1 VCFAA
6 PRLTATTCCLR
17 YAGVDECKLNR
28 LFVIIPIAYRNAN
41 HYHFG
46 LNQETTNKIRCLHNF
61 PADFRVAQK
70 TGTTPMDHNGSTLAS
85 LRKGQKGVIA
95 SVNAA
100 DPQVQRLMTL
110 GLVEGAIVEL
120 ASAALGGD
128 PMEFRLFGRGISLRQ
143 EQARQFA
150 VSPVAAGGD

>member
-1 VCFAA
+1 
-6 PRLTATTCCLR
+6 
-17 YAGVDECKLNR
+17 
-28 LFVIIPIAYRNAN
+28 
-41 HYHFG
+41 
-46 LNQETTNKIRCLHNF
+46 
-61 PADFRVAQK
+61 
-70 TGTTPMDHNGSTLAS
+70 MDHNGSTLAS

-95 SVNAA
+95 AVNAA